1 MKKIFAI
8 LFVIPLFLGAG
19 CVPKEPAPVSSP
31 RPLEE
36 AGQVP
41 AEEPAPVI
49 EEAEKIPLNPLTAS
63 GGTPPPAVA
72 LQKGEDIKN
81 DFKFVT
87 GTDFYPSVVPAMPA
101 KGVAFADPDFHTT
114 IVRVTDKTKDGYSGP
129 GIENEYARSDPENS
143 DGTRLVLRGND
154 GEWYLYS
161 AVDYKLLKHLEI
173 TGGGQEPEPRW
184 DAANPKIFYYLYGM
198 GLHSYNIDTN
208 NSVVVRDFSR
218 DIPNAAMITTKT
230 EGDSSTDRKLWC
242 LMAQDEQAE
251 KTLAIFAYDKSQNK
265 ILGKKT
271 SFPDTINW
279 VSADMG
285 GKHCVVGYDEH
296 IAESYSP
303 DFSRKVTLPEKANG
317 HMDLALTAQGR
328 DVMVYQNNATDF
340 IAMADLVSGAE
351 TPLIL
356 IPFDI
361 NGDIGLHFS
370 GNNAAIPGWALVS
383 TYGSKGL
390 PPENTSHSWMDNQL
404 FMVEL
409 KANPRVWRVALTR
422 AFTARD
428 FEGEKNYFAEAF
440 AAVNTR
446 GTRVYFGSNWGNFS
460 TEYSETYAAILPRDW
475 QQF

>member
-1 MKKIFAI
+1 MKKHLYLLILLP
-8 LFVIPLFLGAG
+8 LFVLPG
-19 CVPKEPAPVSSP
+19 CEKPKDIGQAPA
-31 RPLEE
+31 
-36 AGQVP
+36 P
-41 AEEPAPVI
+41 AEETASLPPPLAPPLQGG
-49 EEAEKIPLNPLTAS
+49 ENQIPLVPPL
-63 GGTPPPAVA
+63 P
-72 LQKGEDIKN
+72 KGEVEGKN
-81 DFKFVT
+81 FKFIM
-87 GTDFYPSVVPAMPA
+87 GTDFYSSAIPAMPA
-101 KGVAFADPDFHTT
+101 KGVAFADPDFNTT
-114 IVRVTDKTKDGYSGP
+114 VVRVTDKTKDGYSGP

-184 DAANPKIFYYLYGM
+184 DAQNPKIFHYLYGM
-198 GLHSYNIDTN
+198 ELRAYNIDTDG
-208 NSVVVRDFSR
+208 STVMRDFSR
-218 DIPNAAMITTKT
+218 DIPGAAMITTKT
-230 EGDSSTDRKLWC
+230 EGDASADRKLWC

-251 KTLAIFAYDKSQNK
+251 KTLAVLAYDKSQNK
-265 ILGKKT
+265 ILGKKS
-271 SFPDTINW
+271 SFPDAINW

-317 HMDLALTAQGR
+317 HMDLALTTQGR

-340 IAMADLVSGAE
+340 IAMADLDSGAE
-351 TPLIL
+351 TPLL
-356 IPFDI
+356 AIPFDI

-370 GNNAAIPGWALVS
+370 GNAAAVPGWALVS

-390 PPENTSHSWMDNQL
+390 PPENVTHSWMDNQL

-409 KANPRVWRVALTR
+409 KASPRVWRVALTH
-422 AFTARD
+422 AFTARN

-460 TEYSETYAAILPRDW
+460 TEYSETYGIILPANW
-475 QQF
+475 QKYIP